1 MSFRSI
7 LEFDYYLSKKMRVAE
22 RPGLLRSI
30 AVFFAHSG
38 DSWFWG
44 LALVLLWIFTGITFW
59 KHWSV
64 VLLGSISA
72 LVVMVMPLKFT
83 ICRRRPEGEWGGI
96 YRNTDP
102 HSFPSGH
109 AARAFLIAVMVT
121 GLGPAWAGVILWIW
135 APLVAMAR
143 VAMGVHYASDIVAG
157 MFVGIIIGI
166 IGLEI
171 YTPLL
176 AWVGSWL
183 WFPLW

>member
-1 MSFRSI
+1 MSLRSI
-7 LEFDYYLSKKMRVAE
+7 LEFDANLSNKMRVAE
-22 RPGLLRSI
+22 RPGLLRSV

-44 LALVLLWIFTGITFW
+44 LGLVLLWIFTGDSFW

-64 VLLGSISA
+64 VLLGSISVLA
-72 LVVMVMPLKFT
+72 AMVMALKFT
-83 ICRRRPEGEWGGI
+83 IRRRRPEGEWGGI

-109 AARAFLIAVMVT
+109 AARAFLIAVMAT
-121 GLGPAWAGVILWIW
+121 GLGPVWVGVILWVW
-135 APLVAMAR
+135 APLVSLAR
-143 VAMGVHYASDIVAG
+143 VAMGVHYASDILAG
-157 MFVGIIIGI
+157 MFVGILIGI
-166 IGLEI
+166 VGLEI